1 MKKCVEILN
10 AETVIINNEK
20 NNNKKRYIVNI

>member
-20 NNNKKRYIVNI
+20 IIIKRYIVNI